1 MNELYKE
8 RIFLNSDDD
17 AYISVSLHEYL
28 EGQIDGWV
36 VIHENDTTVRIELS
50 CFSERGIEQTLDKL
64 NSLIG
69 VLQDTKYKIGNKL
82 LEG

>member
-1 MNELYKE
+1 MNEIYKE

-17 AYISVSLHEYL
+17 AYVSVVLYEYT

-36 VIHENDTTVRIELS
+36 VIHENDTTVRMEME

-69 VLQDTKYKIGNKL
+69 VLQDTKYKIANKL
-82 LEG
+82 LAE